1 MLYLCRRVPL
11 VTHGV
16 PVKRFDPPHSYVV
29 PTRRGFDARCYA
41 TRADDVNAIGETVDE
56 SSHRTL
62 SAAVKAAKRFHKTYG
77 GTIHVPET

>member
-1 MLYLCRRVPL
+1 M
-11 VTHGV
+11 
-16 PVKRFDPPHSYVV
+16 KRFDPPHSYVV
-29 PTRRGFDARCYA
+29 PTRRGFDARCHA
-41 TRADDVNAIGETVDE
+41 TRADNWNEIGIIVDK